1 MSLRNLNRKFYSK
14 AIISRQSIKQVYIKR
29 KQLQQ
34 YNDLYKLYT
43 LDATVYATPYCNK
56 IMTTDTQIF
65 KVYKDNTPS
74 RKSQQKI
81 WQAIKPAFTHN
92 VYFSLKKTQ
101 IQHKK

>member
-1 MSLRNLNRKFYSK
+1 M
-14 AIISRQSIKQVYIKR
+14 
-29 KQLQQ
+29 
-34 YNDLYKLYT
+34 YKLYT

-92 VYFSLKKTQ
+92 VYFSLKKPKYN
-101 IQHKK
+101 IKNKKKIWKKTTKNVGTPCFEIINQPPYKCSVKL